1 MSFKPKGTTNTRITF
16 KWESTRFLEPFSEP
30 FFARVLPT
38 FAFATKKEYSTVH
51 SSHQDLSQVGPPSA
65 LLTEPSHSLETGPSY
80 EGAFVE
86 QLYQPVRI
94 TDHKLSVRWGKLPR
108 KIAFCTLKLGKLTR
122 A

>member
-1 MSFKPKGTTNTRITF
+1 MGVHPALRTIFETA
-16 KWESTRFLEPFSEP
+16 FL
-30 FFARVLPT
+30 RVVLPT
-38 FAFATKKEYSTVH
+38 FAFAITTEYSTVH
-51 SSHQDLSQVGPPSA
+51 SSRQDLSQVGPPSA

-108 KIAFCTLKLGKLTR
+108 KIALCALKLGKLTR